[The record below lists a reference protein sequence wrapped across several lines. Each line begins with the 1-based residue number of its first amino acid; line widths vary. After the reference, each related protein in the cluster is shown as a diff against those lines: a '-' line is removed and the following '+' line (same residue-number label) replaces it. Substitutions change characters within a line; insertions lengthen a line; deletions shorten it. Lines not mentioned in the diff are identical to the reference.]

1 MRRYG
6 FVLTAVGA
14 LVIAF
19 GCVADGSP
27 ARWALGWLGASFI
40 AVGIAY
46 ARGYA
51 GAFGKRE
58 DGRLAAHRV
67 VALLPYLALTWA
79 IWHLARW
86 VAREAP
92 TSRAA
97 PGLWLARRL
106 RPSEVPPDVE
116 TIVDLTAELA
126 EPQAIRE
133 RSGYRAFPILDGGHP
148 SVRALSAVL
157 RAIPRSGTV
166 LFHCAQGHGR
176 TAMVACCWLLETATV
191 RTHEAAEAMVVA
203 ARPGARMNGTQRDF
217 VRAYAASL

>member
-1 MRRYG
+1 MRRYAV
-6 FVLTAVGA
+6 VLTAVGA

-19 GCVADGSP
+19 GCASDGAP

-46 ARGYA
+46 ARRYA
-51 GAFGKRE
+51 GAFGKRK

-79 IWHLARW
+79 IWHVARW

-106 RPSEVPPDVE
+106 RPSEVPPDAE
-116 TIVDLTAELA
+116 TIVDLTAELV
-126 EPQAIRE
+126 EPEAIRK

-148 SVRALSAVL
+148 SVPALSDLL
-157 RAIPRSGTV
+157 RTIPRNGTV

-176 TAMVACCWLLETATV
+176 TAMVACCWLLEMETV
-191 RTHEAAEAMVVA
+191 RTHEAAYAMVVA
-203 ARPGARMNGTQRDF
+203 ARPRARMNAAQRDF